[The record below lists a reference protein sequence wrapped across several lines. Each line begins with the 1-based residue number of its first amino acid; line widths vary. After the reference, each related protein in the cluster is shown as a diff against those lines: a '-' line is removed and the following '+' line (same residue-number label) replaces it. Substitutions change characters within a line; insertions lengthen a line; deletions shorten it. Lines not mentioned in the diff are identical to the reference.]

1 VVSLVGV
8 RRQTQADEAATA
20 IRPTQIPETG
30 PMVADTRSLTP
41 LPPETTQAAPSEPSP
56 PQRRSVRVA
65 ETDPVPTQAQ
75 ASTDIDMD
83 NAPPSAQPPSTA
95 RRVSSK
101 TPKIWAEL
109 MIDPKKK
116 SW

>member
-30 PMVADTRSLTP
+30 PMVAETRSLTP
-41 LPPETTQAAPSEPSP
+41 PPPETTQAAPSQPSP

-65 ETDPVPTQAQ
+65 ETDPIPTQTQ
-75 ASTDIDMD
+75 AVTDIDMD
-83 NAPPSAQPPSTA
+83 IVPPSAQPPSTA
-95 RRVSSK
+95 RRVSSQL
-101 TPKIWAEL
+101 PRIWL
-109 MIDPKKK
+109 
-116 SW
+116 S